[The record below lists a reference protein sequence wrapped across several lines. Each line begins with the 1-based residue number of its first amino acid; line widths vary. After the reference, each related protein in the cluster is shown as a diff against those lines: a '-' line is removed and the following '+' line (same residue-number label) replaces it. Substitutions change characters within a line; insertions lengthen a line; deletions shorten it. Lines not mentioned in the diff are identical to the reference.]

1 MRRESSKYKSV
12 LEICG
17 LHFFALSKS
26 SFGREISCD
35 LTVYSQFELHAL
47 EFDFKI
53 VSLLKVLTL
62 ISNLLAFPKVQVV
75 IILPISLDS

>member
-26 SFGREISCD
+26 SGREISCD